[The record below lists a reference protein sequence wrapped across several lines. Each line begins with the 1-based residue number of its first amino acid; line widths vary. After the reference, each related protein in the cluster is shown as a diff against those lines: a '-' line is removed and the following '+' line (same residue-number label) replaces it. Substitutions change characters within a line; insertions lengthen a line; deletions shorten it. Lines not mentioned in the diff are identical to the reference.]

1 MSITDQVSHWLRK
14 DASTTRVENPSAY
27 APGVSARAVT
37 LDGIRETRARLGDR
51 IHVTTLLSAA
61 AAARVAGEAAGV
73 RIADGIPYHAC
84 T

>member
-1 MSITDQVSHWLRK
+1 
-14 DASTTRVENPSAY
+14 
-27 APGVSARAVT
+27 VT

-51 IHVTTLLSAA
+51 IHVTPLLSPA